1 LFLFFVWFAVIS
13 ALNLDIPRDC
23 VCESVFVQVQYARQ
37 TEKTEAVNGS
47 SVPKRNLSSSPQAG
61 AVLIVCARV
70 SCRVMLFRALQS
82 SLFFNQ
88 KIKLY
93 VDSTPRFDR
102 KFTHPN
108 E

>member
-1 LFLFFVWFAVIS
+1 MIS
-13 ALNLDIPRDC
+13 ALNLDIPRGC

-47 SVPKRNLSSSPQAG
+47 SVPKTKPLFLPTSRRTC
-61 AVLIVCARV
+61 VLIVSARV
-70 SCRVMLFRALQS
+70 SCRVVLFRALQS

-93 VDSTPRFDR
+93 VAS
-102 KFTHPN
+102 HPSLRSKVYNQTN